1 MKNQL
6 EGSGAQKEPRGWRP
20 NPMSETKS
28 TYGLLERVK
37 LAQTKTQISDL
48 PTVEN
53 ERQWKM
59 EAGPHARAG
68 KQTRKNQVYA
78 QVKAG
83 NEARNQRQTKIF
95 SISRNTKQ
103 KKPVGRDERLN
114 KTKEEQ

>member
-68 KQTRKNQVYA
+68 KQTRKIRCMH
-78 QVKAG
+78 K
-83 NEARNQRQTKIF
+83 R
-95 SISRNTKQ
+95 
-103 KKPVGRDERLN
+103 KPV
-114 KTKEEQ
+114 TKHEINAR